1 MLMATHNAVG
11 LKDISVSKVTLKGA
25 DGRLVIMINLNGA
38 AFKHFLLCLAVLLS
52 VGHGKFQLD

>member
-52 VGHGKFQLD
+52 VGHGIFRLD